1 MNGAPAPVGD
11 GGGRTSPTSGSHPSL
26 RSVGFVHY
34 AACVDGGTGRAG
46 DGPTARPGGDAGVAI
61 RVLVVDDH
69 DLFRRGICQVLLG
82 EEGIEVVGEAHDG
95 ARAVD
100 RALEL
105 QPDVVLMDVNMP
117 GIGGIEA
124 TRQVTAALPLAR
136 VLMLTVSDHEDD
148 LFEAIT
154 AGAAGYLLKE
164 LSGDEVA
171 EAVRAVVQG
180 RTRLSPAMASKLIG
194 EFAALARRTVG
205 AHGRVAVPRL
215 TAREREVLAL
225 VAQGCTNR
233 DIGRHLFISGNTVKN
248 HVRNI
253 LEKLQMHTRAEA
265 VVFAVRENLLDDL
278 DDDHL
283 AVRRPA

>member
-1 MNGAPAPVGD
+1 
-11 GGGRTSPTSGSHPSL
+11 
-26 RSVGFVHY
+26 
-34 AACVDGGTGRAG
+34 
-46 DGPTARPGGDAGVAI
+46 
-61 RVLVVDDH
+61 
-69 DLFRRGICQVLLG
+69 
-82 EEGIEVVGEAHDG
+82 
-95 ARAVD
+95 
-100 RALEL
+100 
-105 QPDVVLMDVNMP
+105 
-117 GIGGIEA
+117 
-124 TRQVTAALPLAR
+124 
-136 VLMLTVSDHEDD
+136 MLTVSDHEDD

-171 EAVRAVVQG
+171 EAVRAVVKGQ
-180 RTRLSPAMASKLIG
+180 TQLSPAMASKLIG

-205 AHGRVAVPRL
+205 PHGRVAVPRL

-278 DDDHL
+278 DDDHV